1 MYKQLANNDLKKI
14 EIQLLKFDQSWFL
27 ELMV

>member
-1 MYKQLANNDLKKI
+1 MYKQLANNDFKKI
-14 EIQLLKFDQSWFL
+14 EIQLLKFDQSRFL

>member
-1 MYKQLANNDLKKI
+1 MYKQLAKNDLKKI

>member
-1 MYKQLANNDLKKI
+1 MYKQLASNDLKKI